1 MKYLIFTLFCFSFS
15 FSQSPQ
21 RTMKKIGNNPIIFID
36 SVNVDPSEMQKYD
49 PNIISSVT
57 VYKDKEAKDLFGED
71 AKDGVIYIETKTFS
85 RNRFQNYFKSKSAE
99 YKRLIEKE
107 SDDDKF
113 QYILNDKILYEN
125 YEGDLASINDEIF
138 KRIQI
143 LNSEEL
149 SKSYKISDKKYGIL
163 IISNVPKN
171 LYKGNE
177 KFKQ

>member
-1 MKYLIFTLFCFSFS
+1 MKYLLFTLFCFSFS

-21 RTMKKIGNNPIIFID
+21 RTMKKIGNDPIIFID

-49 PNIISSVT
+49 PNFISSVT
-57 VYKDKEAKDLFGED
+57 VYKDKEAKDLFGDD

-85 RNRFQNYFKSKSAE
+85 RNRFQNYFKSKSPE
-99 YKRLIEKE
+99 YESLLKKE
-107 SDDDKF
+107 SNDDKI

-138 KRIQI
+138 KGVQI

-149 SKSYKISDKKYGIL
+149 SKNYKISDKEYGIL

-171 LYKGNE
+171 LYKGKE
-177 KFKQ
+177 KFK